1 MSSQYTRHIIKLKA
15 VINSEHTG
23 ELELLS
29 PIRPNKLTI
38 IKPIIKI
45 NLIMLGVIIFSKLK
59 NPPFWGWLYTL
70 GGDNLT
76 LLSYPQLGQNSASG
90 GISVWQFAHIR
101 M

>member
-15 VINSEHTG
+15 VINSENTG
-23 ELELLS
+23 ESELLI
-29 PIRPNKLTI
+29 PIRPNKITI